1 MSQTWENGKKPNFG
15 PDFGPFAQNLG
26 RQNFFF
32 KDLASSVTRY
42 YGQLSSWT
50 ISEKTYDSILRKLS
64 DGRTDVQTDWRTRVI
79 L

>member
-1 MSQTWENGKKPNFG
+1 MAKKLILG
-15 PDFGPFAQNLG
+15 PILAHLPKIRAAK
-26 RQNFFF
+26 FFF
-32 KDLASSVTRY
+32 KDLFSSVTRS

-64 DGRTDVQTDWRTRVI
+64 DGRKDVQTHWLTRVI